1 MMTTM
6 TMTNDGDDGADDD
19 DYYYYYDDDDDYYYY
34 YDYDDDDDD
43 DDDGSGRGRGRGW
56 HLMSL
61 FLTSNFLHDG
71 DFGKYSPVATSLT
84 NHLDFPLLP
93 CEHPNVL
100 GS

>member
-19 DYYYYYDDDDDYYYY
+19 D
-34 YDYDDDDDD
+34 DDDD
-43 DDDGSGRGRGRGW
+43 DDDGSGRGHGRGRGW

-71 DFGKYSPVATSLT
+71 DFGKHSPVATSLT